1 MQNPPPPPPPGF
13 LPPPPPPPGGM
24 PPPKPPAGGFAVETY
39 RPVWA
44 EHQETFAPR
53 FGGFW
58 IRLAASIIDSII
70 VTVALFIIFFAIG
83 LIAGIAGLA
92 TGQHPSATGSSVET
106 VANLIYLL
114 LYVGYFV
121 YFWGMSQTPAMRWLG
136 LQVVDATTG
145 APIGFGR
152 AALRYVGYLV
162 SILACYVGLI
172 WAAFDPRKQGW
183 HDKIARTVVIRV
195 EG

>member
-1 MQNPPPPPPPGF
+1 
-13 LPPPPPPPGGM
+13 
-24 PPPKPPAGGFAVETY
+24 
-39 RPVWA
+39 VWA

-53 FGGFW
+53 YGGFW
-58 IRLAASIIDSII
+58 IRLAASIIDSIV
-70 VTVALFIIFFAIG
+70 VTIALFIIFFAIG

-92 TGQHPSATGSSVET
+92 TGQRPSATGTTVET
-106 VANLIYLL
+106 LANLIYLL
-114 LYVGYFV
+114 LYIGYFV

-145 APIGFGR
+145 AKIGFGR
-152 AALRYVGYLV
+152 AAIRYLGFLL
-162 SILACYVGLI
+162 SALACDIGLI